1 MQFAARYARNAFY
14 RIGIDPVHHFYSF
27 IQLFFSSSRSI
38 RFCYIYVCAS
48 FEVFC
53 SVRETSRRRHAVLQR
68 GRCIFVRSRFIRSVC
83 IVMYEGC
90 ISREK
95 IAYVIFEISTM
106 KIRIYIVN
114 VIRKQKYIWFYS
126 YIYLAFLKTIA

>member
-1 MQFAARYARNAFY
+1 MGKLAIEKQNACACRIISLSNAVRGPLCKECILPHRNRSGSPFLFVYLALFSLVA
-14 RIGIDPVHHFYSF
+14 ID
-27 IQLFFSSSRSI
+27 SI
-38 RFCYIYVCAS
+38 SLYLYIYPL

-95 IAYVIFEISTM
+95 IAYVILKISAM
-106 KIRIYIVN
+106 KI
-114 VIRKQKYIWFYS
+114 
-126 YIYLAFLKTIA
+126 